1 MSECVFVVSNLRC
14 RRGQGQVDK
23 DLAIRWCCFPFLLWV
38 VLFFLLFP
46 FGWCCFL
53 LSSSWVVLLLLPFP
67 PFPSPSSPP
76 TPSTTPKEGGG
87 RQHHPKGEDDF
98 PPSSFWAVV
107 RSLPRCVPQFL
118 LMVLPSSASSEWGG
132 RSFYLKG
139 MK

>member
-87 RQHHPKGEDDF
+87 RQHPKE
-98 PPSSFWAVV
+98 
-107 RSLPRCVPQFL
+107 RMTSLPPPFGRWCVLSLAAFPYFL
-118 LMVLPSSASSEWGG
+118 LILLPSSASSEWGG